1 LALGLQAQ
9 RGNNVAQFDEPVV
22 FLRLLRAVN
31 GFDGLIFTIDDG
43 LAAWVIVVFSPG
55 SLSG

>member
-1 LALGLQAQ
+1 M
-9 RGNNVAQFDEPVV
+9 
-22 FLRLLRAVN
+22 RAVN
-31 GFDGLIFTIDDG
+31 GFDGLIFTIGDG